1 MEESTNVLNTLS
13 IFAPGT
19 PKTYFVPRASSIRT
33 TTSAPVIVCFAVFAF
48 IDFPFELTTRL
59 FGDPLSYPLPG
70 SLLKTIR
77 LLGGARRIRKA
88 SGFRRAIPLHCNRAH
103 GQPSC
108 GPWR

>member
-48 IDFPFELTTRL
+48 IDFPFGLTRL
-59 FGDPLSYPLPG
+59 FGDLLSCPLRG

-77 LLGGARRIRKA
+77 LLGDARRIRKA

-103 GQPSC
+103 GHPLC
-108 GPWR
+108 